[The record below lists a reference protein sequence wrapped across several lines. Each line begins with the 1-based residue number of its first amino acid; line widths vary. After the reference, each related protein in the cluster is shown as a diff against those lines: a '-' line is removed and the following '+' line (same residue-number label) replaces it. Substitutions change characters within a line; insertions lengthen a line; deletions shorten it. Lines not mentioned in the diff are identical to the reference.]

1 MLWRLG
7 AILYRENLCAAF
19 SPFCMETAMLIKPS
33 LIAASEQ
40 RFKQA
45 NFSPKLL
52 DRELGDGPIKMDPE
66 KRRLRL
72 RQLMA
77 QSDDP
82 QMAQIGLERI
92 IQGNDLDS
100 INYLAKGTLA
110 SQSVCRIQL
119 KDARSN
125 LLGYGTGFLIGP
137 NILITN
143 HHVFGKPADAAN
155 SIADFD
161 YELDLFG
168 MDRTPVRFAFEP
180 AKLFYT
186 NDKLD
191 FTIVAVASLSQ
202 SGDKKLADFGWLPLS
217 GEPGKSDPGEY
228 LTIIQHPSGQLKQV
242 CVRENKLLKY
252 VGDFVW
258 YNTDTTPGSSGSPAF
273 NRFWQVVALHHAGV
287 PKKNS
292 KGKTLTRDG
301 KVWDSSMDESLI
313 DWIANEGV
321 RVSSIVA
328 DVKVAVGTHPLV
340 KTMLAQPTLPAPPP
354 PVGPETGKLPF
365 GAPSGAKPYGN
376 DLWLEQSGD
385 ITSLVVPI
393 RIPMAVLKQERTGVP
408 IAETKPPAP
417 VVPMFPGPVGRIGTF
432 TGLPMEAVHIDQS
445 TLGSRP
451 GYKPN
456 FIGSGKLS
464 VPLPKI
470 PASLKSKVATLKG
483 KPSKSE
489 LKYFNYSVVMNKE
502 RKFAFFSCVN
512 IDGGQQQDVGKREGD
527 SWKRDPRIDEDFQIG
542 DEFYKKQ
549 KTFEVDRD
557 QNPFDRGHLVRR
569 LDATWGKTVADAKEH
584 GDDSFHFTNATPQ
597 FFSFNQGKQLWAGL
611 EDFTRDVL
619 LKGEEKGIVMNGPV
633 FDGPDADDDALPNPS
648 GRPHKDP
655 TFGGVGIPKYFWKI
669 LVTKADGGGLKAMA
683 FVMTQRKMVMGID
696 RIQEAD
702 LLEKLSADDV
712 SVFQVSIADLARLTK
727 LDFGNLADAD
737 SHEATS
743 VGPRLIDSFDD
754 IRV

>member
-1 MLWRLG
+1 
-7 AILYRENLCAAF
+7 
-19 SPFCMETAMLIKPS
+19 MLIKPS
-33 LIAASEQ
+33 LIAGSEQ

-45 NFSPKLL
+45 KFSPAELNRK
-52 DRELGDGPIKMDPE
+52 LGDGPLKMDPE
-66 KRRLRL
+66 KRRVRL

-92 IQGNDLDS
+92 IQGNDLDG

-110 SQSVCRIQL
+110 SRSVCRIQL

-161 YELDLFG
+161 YELDVFG
-168 MDRTPVRFAFEP
+168 MERTPVRFAFEP
-180 AKLFYT
+180 KKLFYT

-191 FTIVAVASLSQ
+191 FSLVAVASRSQ
-202 SGDKKLADFGWLPLS
+202 AGDRNLADFGWLPLS
-217 GEPGKSDPGEY
+217 GEPGKGDPGEY
-228 LTIIQHPSGQLKQV
+228 LTIVQHPSGQPKQV

-258 YNTDTTPGSSGSPAF
+258 YMTDTTPGSSGSPAF
-273 NRFWQVVALHHAGV
+273 NRFWQVLALHHAGV
-287 PKKNS
+287 PRKNS
-292 KGKTLTRDG
+292 RGQTLTKDG
-301 KVWDSSMDESLI
+301 KVWDASVDESQI

-321 RVSSIVA
+321 RVSAIVA
-328 DVKVAVGTHPLV
+328 DIKVAVGSHPLV
-340 KTMLAQPTLPAPPP
+340 KAMLALPTLPAPPP
-354 PVGPETGKLPF
+354 PVGPEKGKLS
-365 GAPSGAKPYGN
+365 GASPGAKPYGN

-385 ITSLVVPI
+385 TTSLVIPI
-393 RIPMAVLKQERTGVP
+393 RIPMAVLKQDRSELP
-408 IAETKPPAP
+408 ISGPRPPAP
-417 VVPMFPGPVGRIGTF
+417 VAPMIPGPIGGGRIGVF
-432 TGLPMEAVHIDQS
+432 TGLPIEAVHIDQT

-483 KPSKSE
+483 KPSQSQ

-527 SWKRDPRIDEDFQIG
+527 SWKRDPRIADEFQIG

-549 KTFEVDRD
+549 KTFEADRD
-557 QNPFDRGHLVRR
+557 ANPFDRGHLVRR
-569 LDATWGKTVADAKEH
+569 LDATWGKTVAEAKEH

-633 FDGPDADDDALPNPS
+633 FDGPDAGDDALPDPS
-648 GRPHKDP
+648 GRAHKDP

-683 FVMTQRKMVMGID
+683 FLMTQRSLVMGID

-702 LLEKLSADDV
+702 LLEKLSAEDV
-712 SVFQVSIADLARLTK
+712 SVFQVSIADLTRLTK

-754 IRV
+754 IRI